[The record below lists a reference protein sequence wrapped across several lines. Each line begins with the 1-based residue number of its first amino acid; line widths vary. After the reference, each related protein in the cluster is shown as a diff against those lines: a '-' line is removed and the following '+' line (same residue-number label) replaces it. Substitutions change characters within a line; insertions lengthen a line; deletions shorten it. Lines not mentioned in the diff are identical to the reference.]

1 MLTDSTLDALA
12 ERLAAAD
19 YTLDPVMERLG
30 ETGRLGLERNST
42 PPARAALDVS
52 TPGARSRE
60 IPGTGPRWAFDPAL
74 DQPSD
79 QTVVGEGDGDPQGT
93 LVRLWI
99 LQDPVPEAH
108 AREALGDLLD
118 PLVDAGLLAR
128 TSGSVRA
135 EVALRPYGA
144 EASASLPGF
153 DGWICHDLLPSL
165 DGVQGAIRSDFVL
178 GVSPASTQLAQMS
191 IRRQVGSALDLG
203 TGCGVQSLHL
213 AQHAERVVATDLNPR
228 ALELARITMRLSG
241 VDADLR
247 LGSLYEPVADQTFD
261 QIVSNPPYVM
271 APPSAQRLTYRE
283 GVFAGDELVRRVVA
297 DGAARLKPGGTMQV
311 LANWAVLGEQP
322 WQERLAGWLEPTGCD
337 AFVVQREALDPFEYI
352 EVWLADAGLRGT
364 PEYDARYRAW
374 LEYFEAL
381 HITGVGMGWLS
392 LRSAGRE
399 RPDLRFEEWPY
410 TVHQPVGDALAAQQ
424 HALAHAG
431 ASDAELLG
439 ARWVVRPGV
448 VQETMGR
455 PGDEDPQHLV
465 LRQSYGLGRAL
476 EADTATAALVGACD
490 GDLTAGQIIDALASI
505 LDADPAALRAEQV
518 ARLRE
523 LIRDDYLTRA

>member
-12 ERLAAAD
+12 DRLAAVD
-19 YTLDPVMERLG
+19 YTLDPVMDRLG
-30 ETGRLGLERNST
+30 QAGRLGLERNST
-42 PPARAALDVS
+42 PPARAALDAS
-52 TPGARSRE
+52 APGAGKIPSQARGATPGGVGSETPA
-60 IPGTGPRWAFDPAL
+60 GT
-74 DQPSD
+74 
-79 QTVVGEGDGDPQGT
+79 TDGDPQGT

-99 LQDPVPEAH
+99 LQDAVPEGH
-108 AREALGDLLD
+108 ARDALGDLLD
-118 PLVDAGLLAR
+118 PMLDAGLLSR
-128 TSGSVRA
+128 VGGLVRA
-135 EVALRPYGA
+135 EVAIRPYGA
-144 EASASLPGF
+144 EASASLPGL

-191 IRRQVGSALDLG
+191 IRRPVGSVLDLG

-213 AQHAERVVATDLNPR
+213 AQHAQRVMATDLNPR
-228 ALELARITMRLSG
+228 ALELARITTRLSG

-247 LGSLYEPVADQTFD
+247 LGSLYEPVADQRFD

-271 APPSAQRLTYRE
+271 APPSTQRLTYRE
-283 GVFAGDELVRRVVA
+283 GTFTGDELVRRVVV
-297 DGAARLKPGGTMQV
+297 DGAARLNPGGTMQV
-311 LANWAVLGEQP
+311 LANWAVLGDQP

-374 LEYFEAL
+374 LEYFAAL
-381 HITGVGMGWLS
+381 NITGVGMGWLS
-392 LRSAGRE
+392 LRRADRD

-410 TVHQPVGDALAAQQ
+410 TVHQPVGDALASQQ
-424 HALAHAG
+424 DALAHAG
-431 ASDAELLG
+431 ASDADLLG

-490 GDLTAGQIIDALASI
+490 GDLTAGQIVDALASL
-505 LDADPAALRAEQV
+505 LDAEPAALRAEQV
-518 ARLRE
+518 TRLRE